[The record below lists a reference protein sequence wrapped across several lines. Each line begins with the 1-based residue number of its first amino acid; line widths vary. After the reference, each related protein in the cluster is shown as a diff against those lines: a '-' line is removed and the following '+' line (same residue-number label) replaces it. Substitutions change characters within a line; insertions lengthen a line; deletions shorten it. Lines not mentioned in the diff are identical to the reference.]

1 MNFRIYHPVTT
12 LAPYVKQYY
21 HLQAATP
28 GLINLPQNLFSLG
41 DLYMVFLQEGEVV
54 FQPTQ
59 HASFTLPAASV
70 VGHFT
75 CHHQIMV
82 KGPVKMT
89 VVQLN
94 AYGCY
99 KLAGLDMSA
108 FNNYF
113 RDLCKQHCENWKEL
127 AAQLAA
133 NEDVTA
139 IPAILDNAF
148 NIILDKHDY
157 NLKQVDEIA
166 DYICRHNGHTSIE
179 RLSKRFK
186 TSRPTL
192 ERKFMEVVGI
202 PPQLYARMLRFRQA
216 MRHMQKMNVEEWQSF
231 ITTNDYYSQALFIQ
245 DFLFFKGEAPVLN
258 QETAIAQMP
267 VPEVRPVAV
276 A

>member
-1 MNFRIYHPVTT
+1 MNFRIYNPATS

-21 HLQAATP
+21 HLQTSNA

-41 DLYMVFLQEGEVV
+41 DLYMVFLQEGEVI

-59 HASFTLPAASV
+59 HASFTLPQTAI

-99 KLAGLDMSA
+99 KLAGLDMSS

-113 RDLCKQHCENWKEL
+113 RDLQKQDRQCWRDLTDKLFAHN
-127 AAQLAA
+127 
-133 NEDVTA
+133 DVTT
-139 IPAILDNAF
+139 LDAVLNEAF
-148 NIILDKHDY
+148 TGMMDAYGHP
-157 NLKQVDEIA
+157 LKQVDEIA
-166 DYICRHNGHTSIE
+166 DYIMSTQGYTNIDRLTRKFKLSRH
-179 RLSKRFK
+179 
-186 TSRPTL
+186 TL
-192 ERKFMEVVGI
+192 ERKFMEVIGLT
-202 PPQLYARMLRFRQA
+202 PQLYARMLRFRDA
-216 MRHMQKMNVEEWQSF
+216 MRHMQKMNVEEWQEF

-267 VPEVRPVAV
+267 VVRPVAV

>member
-1 MNFRIYHPVTT
+1 MNFRIYQPATS

-21 HLQAATP
+21 HLQSANP

-41 DLYMVFLQEGEVV
+41 DLYMVFLEEGEVI
-54 FQPTQ
+54 FQPTL
-59 HASFTLPAASV
+59 HASFKLPQASI

-99 KLAGLDMSA
+99 KLAGLDMSS
-108 FNNYF
+108 FNNYY
-113 RDLCKQHCENWKEL
+113 RDLLKQDRECWSSL
-127 AAQLAA
+127 TARIAAH
-133 NEDVTA
+133 DDITT
-139 IPAILDNAF
+139 LDAVLNDSFTNTMCA
-148 NIILDKHDY
+148 HPH

-166 DYICRHNGHTSIE
+166 DYIISTQGYTNIEWLTKKFKVSRHTM
-179 RLSKRFK
+179 
-186 TSRPTL
+186 
-192 ERKFMEVVGI
+192 ERKFMEVIGLT
-202 PPQLYARMLRFRQA
+202 PQLFARMLRFRDA
-216 MRHMQKMNVEEWQSF
+216 MRHMQQMNVEEWQTF
-231 ITTNDYYSQALFIQ
+231 ITNNDYYSQALFTQ
-245 DFLFFKGEAPVLN
+245 DFLFFKGEPPILN

-267 VPEVRPVAV
+267 VARPVAV

>member
-1 MNFRIYHPVTT
+1 MNFRIYQPATS

-21 HLQAATP
+21 HLQSSNP

-41 DLYMVFLQEGEVV
+41 DLYMVFLQEGEVI
-54 FQPTQ
+54 FQPSQ
-59 HASFTLPAASV
+59 HASFRLPEAAV

-99 KLAGLDMSA
+99 KMAGLDMSA

-113 RDLCKQHCENWKEL
+113 RDLLKQDRECWQ
-127 AAQLAA
+127 QLSDRIGAH
-133 NEDVTA
+133 NDITT
-139 IPAILDNAF
+139 LDAV
-148 NIILDKHDY
+148 LDKSFTNMMCTQTH

-166 DYICRHNGHTSIE
+166 DYIISTQGYTNIDRLTKKFQISRHTM
-179 RLSKRFK
+179 
-186 TSRPTL
+186 
-192 ERKFMEVVGI
+192 ERKFMEVIGLT
-202 PPQLYARMLRFRQA
+202 PQLYARMLRFREA
-216 MRHMQKMNVEEWQSF
+216 MRHMQKMNVEEWQTF
-231 ITTNDYYSQALFIQ
+231 ITNNDYYSQALFIQ
-245 DFLFFKGEAPVLN
+245 DYLFFKGEVPVLT
-258 QETAIAQMP
+258 EGTAIAQMP
-267 VPEVRPVAV
+267 VGRPVAV

>member
-1 MNFRIYHPVTT
+1 MNFRIYQPATS

-21 HLQAATP
+21 HLQSSNS

-41 DLYMVFLQEGEVV
+41 DLYMVFLQEGEVI

-59 HASFTLPAASV
+59 HASFTLPEASV

-89 VVQLN
+89 VIQLN

-99 KLAGLDMSA
+99 RLAGLDMSS

-113 RDLCKQHCENWKEL
+113 RDLLKQDRECWKDL
-127 AAQLAA
+127 ADKIAA
-133 NEDVTA
+133 AADITK
-139 IPAILDNAF
+139 LDAVLNDA
-148 NIILDKHDY
+148 LDSMMCAHVH

-166 DYICRHNGHTSIE
+166 DYIIDNQGYTNVE
-179 RLSKRFK
+179 RLTRKFK
-186 TSRPTL
+186 ISRHTL
-192 ERKFMEVVGI
+192 ERKFMEVVGLT
-202 PPQLYARMLRFRQA
+202 PQLFARMLRFRDA
-216 MRHMQKMNVEEWQSF
+216 MRHMQKMSVEEWQAF
-231 ITTNDYYSQALFIQ
+231 ITNNDYYNQASFIQ

-267 VPEVRPVAV
+267 VARPVAV

>member
-1 MNFRIYHPVTT
+1 MNFRIYQPATS

-21 HLQAATP
+21 HLQSANN

-41 DLYMVFLQEGEVV
+41 DLYMVFLQEGEVI

-75 CHHQIMV
+75 CHHQIRV

-89 VVQLN
+89 VIQLN

-99 KLAGLDMSA
+99 RLAGLDMSA

-113 RDLCKQHCENWKEL
+113 RDLLKQDRECWKEL
-127 AAQLAA
+127 ADKIAA
-133 NEDVTA
+133 TGDFTK
-139 IPAILDNAF
+139 LDAVLDDAF
-148 NIILDKHDY
+148 TNMMCSHVH

-166 DYICRHNGHTSIE
+166 EYIIGYQGYTNIDRLTRKFKMSRH
-179 RLSKRFK
+179 
-186 TSRPTL
+186 TL
-192 ERKFMEVVGI
+192 ERKFMEVIGLT
-202 PPQLYARMLRFRQA
+202 PQLFARMLRFRDA
-216 MRHMQKMNVEEWQSF
+216 MRHMQKMNVEEWQAF
-231 ITTNDYYSQALFIQ
+231 ITNNDYYSQALFIQ

-258 QETAIAQMP
+258 QETAVAQMP
-267 VPEVRPVAV
+267 VARPVAV

>member
-1 MNFRIYHPVTT
+1 MNFRIYQPATS

-21 HLQAATP
+21 HLQSSNS

-41 DLYMVFLQEGEVV
+41 DLYMVFLQEGEVI

-59 HASFTLPAASV
+59 HASFTLPEASV

-75 CHHQIMV
+75 CHHQIRV

-89 VVQLN
+89 VIQLN

-99 KLAGLDMSA
+99 RLAGLDMSS

-113 RDLCKQHCENWKEL
+113 RDLLKQDRECWKDL
-127 AAQLAA
+127 ANKIASAADITKLDAVLDDALA
-133 NEDVTA
+133 NMMCSHV
-139 IPAILDNAF
+139 
-148 NIILDKHDY
+148 H

-166 DYICRHNGHTSIE
+166 DYIIGIQGYTNIE
-179 RLSKRFK
+179 RLTRKFK
-186 TSRPTL
+186 ISRHTL
-192 ERKFMEVVGI
+192 ERKFMEVIGLT
-202 PPQLYARMLRFRQA
+202 PQLFARMLRFRDA
-216 MRHMQKMNVEEWQSF
+216 MRHMQKMTVEEWQAF
-231 ITTNDYYSQALFIQ
+231 ITNNDYYNQASFIQ

-267 VPEVRPVAV
+267 VARPVAV